1 MSTKSSRGWPFIK
14 GLAKLVS
21 IPADVMA
28 PGSGAAL
35 RYLADLQDDLDKRPV
50 ETKGGLKEALGEI
63 RANPA
68 EIARQLHTEQITVES
83 SRLSAAAGELAEALY
98 LWQVAKDFLYADFKG
113 IEQQERVASLHLDDI
128 FVDLKA
134 VPEFADSNRVKSRS
148 PGSTRRDDCPPELA
162 PPLPDRDD
170 GEVSFDRI
178 PLRIQKRRRAQ
189 YFYDSLEQSIGN
201 EPEIFEELESLK
213 DPRSSPLPLDR
224 ILSRSGG
231 TVLLGGPGSG
241 KTTLVKRLAR
251 SCALGAE
258 ECKRRYP
265 QMPWCFPVILP
276 ITTFQTERGERHIY
290 QFIQDYLTALGGEIL
305 GDVFREHWAAG
316 QCLILLDGLDELADS
331 SGRTQAA
338 RAVDELLLSVGG
350 NRVVVTSRV
359 IGYNVTR
366 LSVPAEHFILEPFSP
381 EEIAKFVR
389 QWYLAHDRALHP
401 DKPDPVQAAKD
412 AESLIQDVQKNPGV
426 GTLATNPLMLTIIAL
441 IKHANV
447 VLPERRVELYEIALN
462 TLLRSWNRARSLS
475 RTVPV
480 GEEPKLEKTKKLWAA
495 VAYWMHFNV
504 SRTISEQKL
513 HDQLVRVLKED
524 FQHPTHEADDIA
536 SSYLSV
542 AKDKCGLLEPRGPK
556 TFAFV
561 HQTFQEYLAAI
572 HLAIPARKSVDK
584 IRQHAHDP
592 RWHEAIRLAAGH
604 LAVHQSDFDTLSEL
618 MQSLLESDDPLEP
631 YLGTSLRLAMACQS
645 DEIGVRT
652 TDSDRLIE
660 RAFQHLTGS
669 AYEPLRKSLLKSLA
683 ASQIVPGHNAMGLLC
698 EATNSESTE
707 TRMEAARLLVRVH
720 GPRSEILTALQ
731 NLLNVDR
738 NPKVQALA
746 AWGLWQAKERRDHDL
761 VRIIVVGLNSDF
773 AGMKIETQLET
784 LPVLLT
790 LLQDEDHNCR
800 ISAASVLGRWGYQE
814 QAMPSMLSLLQDED
828 HLIRVSAA
836 SALGRWGHQEL
847 VIPILLTLLQDE
859 SRFVRIKAVMVLERW
874 GLHEQARTVMLK
886 LLQDADSG
894 LSVIA
899 ALMLEDW
906 APQEEQLQEVLK
918 LLHDHTGQVRLSAA
932 RVLVSWG
939 HYKQTVP
946 TLLSLL
952 EDKDR
957 HVRLNALVVMGEL
970 EPQACALPALF
981 LLLQDEDRLV
991 RVNAASVLG
1000 SWERQERAM
1009 PTLLT
1014 LLQDTDGYNRYR
1026 AAEVLR
1032 GWGKNSA
1039 TVRTIA
1045 AKLFRGKADLDSVV
1059 EFLVTAAQGGSKQ
1072 RSEKVNTLLVKGLK
1086 RNARDSEEKKLLR
1099 EILFQWVWNAL
1110 ATTV

>member
-21 IPADVMA
+21 ILADAKVL
-28 PGSGAAL
+28 GTGAAI
-35 RYLADLQDDLDKRPV
+35 RYLADLQDDLDKRPS
-50 ETKGGLKEALGEI
+50 ETKGGLKEALEEI

-83 SRLSAAAGELAEALY
+83 SKLSAAARDLAEALY

-134 VPEFADSNRVKSRS
+134 VPEFAVSDKFKTRSRS
-148 PGSTRRDDCPPELA
+148 RRSHRGDDPPELVR
-162 PPLPDRDD
+162 PLSEPDD
-170 GEVSFDRI
+170 GVTSSPEHDI
-178 PLRIQKRRRAQ
+178 EIQGLTFSAGGPATS
-189 YFYDSLEQSIGN
+189 DLEDW
-201 EPEIFEELESLK
+201 EELESTK
-213 DPRSSPLPLDR
+213 ETRSGPLPLDR

-251 SCALGAE
+251 SCALGAA

-381 EEIAKFVR
+381 EEIAKFAR
-389 QWYLAHDRALHP
+389 QWYQAHDRALHP
-401 DKPDPVQAAKD
+401 DHPDSAQAAKD
-412 AESLIQDVQKNPGV
+412 AESLIQDIQKNPGV

-475 RTVPV
+475 KKAPI

-495 VAYWMHFNV
+495 VAYWMHSNV
-504 SRTISEQKL
+504 SRVISEQKL

-542 AKDKCGLLEPRGPK
+542 AKDRCGLLEPRGPK

-572 HLAIPARKSVDK
+572 HLAIPGHKAVAK
-584 IRQHAHDP
+584 IRRHAHDP
-592 RWHEAIRLAAGH
+592 RWHEAIRLAAGYI
-604 LAVHQSDFDTLSEL
+604 AVHQSDFETLSEL

-652 TDSDRLIE
+652 TDSDPIIE

-683 ASQIVPGHNAMGLLC
+683 ASQIVPGHNAIGLLC
-698 EATNSESTE
+698 VATNSESTE
-707 TRMEAARLLVRVH
+707 TRMEAARLLGRIH
-720 GPRSEILTALQ
+720 GPDTSIITAFQ
-731 NLLNVDR
+731 NLLNDR
-738 NPKVQALA
+738 NPEVQSLA
-746 AWGLWQAKERRDHDL
+746 AWGLWQANERGDLDL
-761 VRIIVVGLNSDF
+761 VRKIVAVFPYNFKGIKL
-773 AGMKIETQLET
+773 GPQPEM
-784 LPVLLT
+784 LPALLT
-790 LLQDEDHNCR
+790 LLQDEDRNIRVCAASALGSMEHKDQAMPTLLSLLQDEDLQAR
-800 ISAASVLGRWGYQE
+800 ISSAILLGGWQQQGQAMPTLLRLLEDDSGLVRVQAAQVLLAWGHHQQLYTVMPKLLQDIDSSVSIVARVLLEAWGPQEQLIPEILKLLHDNTGHVRLNAAHVLVGWGHHEQALPTLLKFLKKTNEIFRRGSVEVIGKLEPQANALPTLFALLQDESPFVRADAASVLGRWELQE
-814 QAMPSMLSLLQDED
+814 QALPTLLAILQDTNV
-828 HLIRVSAA
+828 HFRH
-836 SALGRWGHQEL
+836 R
-847 VIPILLTLLQDE
+847 
-859 SRFVRIKAVMVLERW
+859 
-874 GLHEQARTVMLK
+874 
-886 LLQDADSG
+886 
-894 LSVIA
+894 
-899 ALMLEDW
+899 
-906 APQEEQLQEVLK
+906 
-918 LLHDHTGQVRLSAA
+918 AA
-932 RVLVSWG
+932 RVL
-939 HYKQTVP
+939 
-946 TLLSLL
+946 L
-952 EDKDR
+952 
-957 HVRLNALVVMGEL
+957 
-970 EPQACALPALF
+970 
-981 LLLQDEDRLV
+981 
-991 RVNAASVLG
+991 
-1000 SWERQERAM
+1000 
-1009 PTLLT
+1009 
-1014 LLQDTDGYNRYR
+1014 
-1026 AAEVLR
+1026 
-1032 GWGKNSA
+1032 GWGKNPA
-1039 TVRTIA
+1039 TVRAIS
-1045 AKLFRGKADLDSVV
+1045 AKLFRGKANSDAVV
-1059 EFLVTAAQGGSKQ
+1059 EFLVTAGEGGSKE
-1072 RSEKVNTLLVKGLK
+1072 RSEKVNTLLAKGLK

-1110 ATTV
+1110 ATTA